1 MTAQPS
7 RSADYGALYTVDDY
21 LELEQHARDRH
32 EYHGGHVYLM
42 AGGTAAHSAIAA
54 RVIAELD
61 RQLRDSPCRVHTSD
75 MLIRQSALDL
85 SYADAAVT
93 CDARDMNPTTLVI
106 DHPRLIVEVLSP
118 HTASYDEG
126 AKLAL
131 WQAMPSVE
139 WIVLIDSR
147 GRRPARLWQRGADGG
162 WLLAEVSDSIVL
174 DGLNVTLDVATLYQ
188 TSGLEP
194 A

>member
-1 MTAQPS
+1 
-7 RSADYGALYTVDDY
+7 
-21 LELEQHARDRH
+21 
-32 EYHGGHVYLM
+32 
-42 AGGTAAHSAIAA
+42 
-54 RVIAELD
+54 
-61 RQLRDSPCRVHTSD
+61 
-75 MLIRQSALDL
+75 
-85 SYADAAVT
+85 
-93 CDARDMNPTTLVI
+93 
-106 DHPRLIVEVLSP
+106 
-118 HTASYDEG
+118 
-126 AKLAL
+126 
-131 WQAMPSVE
+131 MPSVE